1 MERKIGEHTI
11 ETSAALGTEEAF
23 EIHHAKNTR
32 DTSDGPKTHDEA
44 DADLRLPAEIAFH
57 KYRDWN
63 EHECP
68 VCNYVDGSV
77 NVTCR

>member
-44 DADLRLPAEIAFH
+44 DADL
-57 KYRDWN
+57 
-63 EHECP
+63 
-68 VCNYVDGSV
+68 
-77 NVTCR
+77 